1 MQIAKFKNCIK
12 VSLWKILQIIN
23 LSLCKSH
30 ERDYS
35 VCVNEDRRENKRL
48 SILRPSSSGRE
59 SHPVQEVF
67 LPSRWAATEMK
78 ISHLNFFAFVSLP
91 SVTGRLDWWY
101 RIRNPEDNSDAT
113 LCHPALISDDGTL
126 VFFARPLYQGCH
138 PGFLGR
144 DNFFQHSLFFLYFSC
159 CKSHKLWFLIKQ

>member
-1 MQIAKFKNCIK
+1 MQKERIAKFKNCIK
-12 VSLWKILQIIN
+12 NSLKNLKFQIIN

-30 ERDYS
+30 ERDYD
-35 VCVNEDRRENKRL
+35 VCVNEGRRENKRL

-91 SVTGRLDWWY
+91 RLRDTGSTGGTELGIWGTIVMPPRVTL
-101 RIRNPEDNSDAT
+101 
-113 LCHPALISDDGTL
+113 H
-126 VFFARPLYQGCH
+126 
-138 PGFLGR
+138 
-144 DNFFQHSLFFLYFSC
+144 
-159 CKSHKLWFLIKQ
+159 